1 MKAKNEQSQAIDS
14 NPVFSVAKDGVI
26 LYSNKAGEPLLRDWG
41 IRIGEKLPLR
51 LEIFVQRA
59 ISRKSIEKIEV
70 TMGKKVYFIVFHPS
84 PEQECVN
91 IYGFDISD
99 RKKLE
104 RKHLENQTQEE
115 EKLDLARIIDIKA
128 VQSLMSDFYTL
139 AHIPMALLDLK
150 GNILVSVGWQDI
162 CIKFHRVSP
171 EACKHCVESDI
182 NLTAGVVPGGYKL
195 YKCKNNMWDVV
206 TPITVEGQHVGNI
219 FSGQFFFDDEPLN
232 YELFRSQARQYG
244 FNEEEYIKKLEK
256 VPRLSREAVDTSM
269 AFFMTFANMISQ
281 LSYSNIKLSQSLA
294 ERDTVVDALRES
306 EKREHARSEELAVLL
321 DAVPIAVYIAHDPQ
335 VLQIT
340 GNRLSYEWLRIPAGT
355 NFSKSAPEGEKPEMF
370 KLLKDGVELQPENMP
385 SQLSATGIEIND
397 CELDIVSAEGKIRH
411 VLGNARPLLD
421 EQGNIRGSIS
431 AFIDITERKKVEEA
445 LRLSNIYNR
454 SLIEASL
461 DPLVTI
467 GHDGKITDVNGATE
481 KVTGYSRNDL
491 IGTDFSDYFTEP
503 EKAREGYQKVFMD
516 GEVRDY
522 PLEIRHKDGHI
533 TPVLYNASVYR
544 DEDGKI
550 IGVFAAA
557 RDITEI
563 KKAEEIIQTLA
574 NVVESS
580 DDAILTKSLDGVVI
594 SWNSGAEKIYGY
606 LAEEVLGKN
615 ISIFEPGNTKG
626 ETKNLIEKLR
636 QGERVQHYETLRM
649 KKNGTIINVSV
660 TLSPVFDASG
670 NLVAISTI
678 TRDIT
683 ENKKA
688 EEAIRLSNLYNRS
701 LIEASLDPM
710 VTIGPDGKITD
721 VNGATEQVTGYSRN
735 NLIGT
740 DFSDYFTEPEKA
752 RAGYQQVFKDSEV
765 RDYPLE
771 IRHKDGHITPV
782 LYNASVYR
790 NENGEVTGAFA
801 AARDITELKRAEEAL
816 LESESR
822 LRLAQVSAGAGIWD
836 RNMSAGKIEWS
847 EDLFRLFGLDPR
859 KSDASFD
866 LWRSV
871 IYSDDRLVAER
882 RIETAINNHTS
893 LASEYRIVL
902 PSGEVRWI
910 NALGNTTYDS
920 NGKPQR
926 MSGICIDITER
937 KRVEEA
943 LRKSEER
950 FRALVTAS
958 SEMVY
963 RVNPDWSEMRYFYGR
978 GFLANTESPSN
989 TWIHEYVP
997 PEDQQHVMAVINEAI
1012 RTKSTYELEHRV
1024 RLADGNLGWIFSRA
1038 VPMLDENGE
1047 IVEWFGAASDIT
1059 ERKEAEV
1066 KLKKAH
1072 ENLEKMVEER
1082 TAELE
1087 KAYNS
1092 LKESEKGLAEAQKM
1106 AHIGNWEW
1114 DMATGKAYWSEEMYR
1129 IFGRDPQELAPP
1141 YNEFLNY
1148 IHPDDRDYVD
1158 AALAI
1163 KKAVKG
1169 QTHSIEY
1176 RIVLVNGKEHA
1187 VHMQSE
1193 VIFDEKNNPIRAKGI
1208 IQDIT
1213 ERKEAEKALANVEIA
1228 RKKEIHHRIKNN
1240 LQVISSLLDLQAD
1253 KFDNPRVIEAF
1264 RESQNRVIS
1273 MALIH
1278 EELYKGEGTDTLDFS
1293 TYIRE
1298 LAENL
1303 FQTYSLK
1310 SKNIHLSMDLEEN
1323 VFLNMDI
1330 GIPLGIVVNE
1340 LVSNSLKHAFPGK
1353 DRGEIQIKL
1362 HREKNGKYKME
1373 KEADRAT
1380 SFILV
1385 VSDNG
1390 VGIPENIDIKNVD
1403 SLGIQLI
1410 TTLAD
1415 QLDGEFE
1422 LKRNDGTEFT
1432 MRFIVMDKR

>member
-1 MKAKNEQSQAIDS
+1 MKNEQSQAIDS
-14 NPVFSVAKDGVI
+14 NPVLSVAKDGVI

-41 IRIGEKLPLR
+41 IRVGEKLPLR

-70 TMGKKVYFIVFHPS
+70 TMGKKVYFIVFHLS

-104 RKHLENQTQEE
+104 RKCPESETQEK
-115 EKLDLARIIDIKA
+115 EKLELSRIIDTKA

-139 AHIPMALLDLK
+139 AHIPMALLDLE

-206 TPITVEGQHVGNI
+206 TPVMVEGQHVGNI

-244 FNEEEYIKKLEK
+244 FNEEEYLKKLKK

-281 LSYSNIKLSQSLA
+281 LSYSNIKLSRSLA
-294 ERDTVVDALRES
+294 ERDAVVDALRES
-306 EKREHARSEELAVLL
+306 EKREHARSEELTVLL
-321 DAVPIAVYIAHDPQ
+321 DAVPVAVYIAHDPQ
-335 VLQIT
+335 VFQIT

-370 KLLKDGVELQPENMP
+370 KLLKDGVELQPEDMP

-431 AFIDITERKKVEEA
+431 AFIDITERKK
-445 LRLSNIYNR
+445 
-454 SLIEASL
+454 
-461 DPLVTI
+461 
-467 GHDGKITDVNGATE
+467 
-481 KVTGYSRNDL
+481 
-491 IGTDFSDYFTEP
+491 
-503 EKAREGYQKVFMD
+503 
-516 GEVRDY
+516 
-522 PLEIRHKDGHI
+522 
-533 TPVLYNASVYR
+533 
-544 DEDGKI
+544 
-550 IGVFAAA
+550 
-557 RDITEI
+557 
-563 KKAEEIIQTLA
+563 
-574 NVVESS
+574 
-580 DDAILTKSLDGVVI
+580 
-594 SWNSGAEKIYGY
+594 
-606 LAEEVLGKN
+606 
-615 ISIFEPGNTKG
+615 
-626 ETKNLIEKLR
+626 
-636 QGERVQHYETLRM
+636 
-649 KKNGTIINVSV
+649 
-660 TLSPVFDASG
+660 
-670 NLVAISTI
+670 
-678 TRDIT
+678 
-683 ENKKA
+683 A
-688 EEAIRLSNLYNRS
+688 EEAIKLSNLYNRS

-710 VTIGPDGKITD
+710 ITIGLDGKIMD
-721 VNGATEQVTGYSRN
+721 LNDATEQVTGYSRN

-790 NENGEVTGAFA
+790 NENDEVTGVFA

-836 RNMSAGKIEWS
+836 WNMSADKIEWS
-847 EDLFRLFGLDPR
+847 KDLFCLFGLDPK

-871 IYSDDRLVAER
+871 IYPDDRLVAEK
-882 RIETAINNHTS
+882 RIETAINNHIS
-893 LASEYRIVL
+893 LTSEYRIVL

-910 NALGNTTYDS
+910 NALGNTTYDN

-943 LRKSEER
+943 LRDSEER

-1012 RTKSTYELEHRV
+1012 RTKTTYELEHRV

-1106 AHIGNWEW
+1106 SHIGNWEW
-1114 DMATGKAYWSEEMYR
+1114 DMATSKVYWSEEMYR
-1129 IFGRDPQELAPP
+1129 IFRRESQESAPP
-1141 YNEFLNY
+1141 YNEFLNC

-1169 QTHSIEY
+1169 QTNSIEY
-1176 RIVLVNGKEHA
+1176 RIILANGEERI

-1193 VIFDEKNNPIRAKGI
+1193 VIFDEKNNPLRAKGI

-1213 ERKEAEKALANVEIA
+1213 ERKEAEKALANVEIV

-1253 KFDNPRVIEAF
+1253 KFNNPRVIEAF

-1278 EELYKGEGTDTLDFS
+1278 EELYKGEGTDALDFS

-1298 LAENL
+1298 LTENL

-1323 VFLNMDI
+1323 VFLNMDT
-1330 GIPLGIVVNE
+1330 GIPLGIVINE
-1340 LVSNSLKHAFPGK
+1340 LVSNSLKHAFLGK

-1362 HREKNGKYKME
+1362 HREKNSKYKKE
-1373 KEADRAT
+1373 KEANRAN

-1390 VGIPENIDIKNVD
+1390 VGIPENLDIKNVD

-1422 LKRNDGTEFT
+1422 LKRNNGTEFT
-1432 MRFIVMDKR
+1432 MRFTVIDKR